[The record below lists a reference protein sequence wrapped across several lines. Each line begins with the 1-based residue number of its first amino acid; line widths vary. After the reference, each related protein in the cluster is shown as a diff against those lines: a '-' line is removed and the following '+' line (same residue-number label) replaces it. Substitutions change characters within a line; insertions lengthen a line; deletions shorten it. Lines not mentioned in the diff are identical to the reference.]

1 MTKWMAIRGPLGAIL
16 TYGLPLAALSFCI
29 AGSAYQGM
37 QVDGTN
43 HYGTKGVNNDTNL
56 IVVFLNGI

>member
-1 MTKWMAIRGPLGAIL
+1 MGAGDNPLAI
-16 TYGLPLAALSFCI
+16 GLPLAALSFCI

-43 HYGTKGVNNDTNL
+43 RYGRE
-56 IVVFLNGI
+56 